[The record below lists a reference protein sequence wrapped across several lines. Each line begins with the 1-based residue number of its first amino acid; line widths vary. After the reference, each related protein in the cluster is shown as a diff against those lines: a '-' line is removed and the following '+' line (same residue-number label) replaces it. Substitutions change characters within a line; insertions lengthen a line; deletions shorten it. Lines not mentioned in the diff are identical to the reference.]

1 MNLLRLRLRSGH
13 GAAAAAVDSFSRGQ
27 HRFTRGGRPSRRAKS
42 KHTGTGTCNT
52 QSCTRCGTK
61 HNKGNCPV
69 KGQKCHKCQKLSHF
83 SCCKTKTV
91 SQVEADSQPQAQGE
105 YFVDSIGGG
114 SENPWRMTLGL
125 CGRNV
130 SFRIDTGADVNVVSK
145 HTYDSFTHKPTL
157 QPANLVLHS
166 PGGLMKVLGQFE
178 TATTKNGPLK
188 IFVTDSETDSLL
200 SRETAIAMNL
210 VRRVGS
216 VFTEVKCEPVKIKL

>member
-1 MNLLRLRLRSGH
+1 MLG
-13 GAAAAAVDSFSRGQ
+13 V
-27 HRFTRGGRPSRRAKS
+27 
-42 KHTGTGTCNT
+42 
-52 QSCTRCGTK
+52 
-61 HNKGNCPV
+61 
-69 KGQKCHKCQKLSHF
+69 
-83 SCCKTKTV
+83 
-91 SQVEADSQPQAQGE
+91 
-105 YFVDSIGGG
+105 GGG
-114 SENPWRMTLGL
+114 SENPWQVTLGL